1 MAPSHVPG
9 EQLPPQGQN
18 LYTNSPYQNIYSVD
32 QYDAQSWNSQL
43 QHAALVPDNPQTQT
57 WHHNTYPAQPY
68 SQISSPY
75 VNQGLTSR
83 TASPYQYGQFGN
95 HAAAANYAHAANVDP
110 SLSVNPGA
118 MRQQQPSPYQLSA
131 QTTPPQARPN
141 TVTPQSLQHGLQAQD
156 PRATTSYQVPKPT
169 AETFVQRPVHTP
181 FVQPVAVPEYE
192 IPKGKTSGSFYVF
205 DQAALI
211 KATKS
216 IALNKFVTLGTE
228 PFHLPTNRTAL
239 PIYTPRQSVKDL
251 KKVGAHSKKLAK
263 KDPTKQLSAG
273 RVLKREFSDSDSYDD
288 SSDDSD
294 YSDEEEEPSPLP
306 ATKPEEPQ
314 GAFRYDIIKAS
325 WYSHRS
331 QPSSEKI
338 KTSLK
343 QLWEIFNTIQNRW
356 RLDSKLLKEAEDQ
369 KKTGELPVLKRRVA
383 EQRDLLQSALMSSLE
398 FTHPDVLYHLGQ
410 VKGFLYLC
418 YLFLANRVKVLD
430 YDGELTSA
438 ILEMLS
444 RCSGTTTT
452 EMLEETKVSK
462 ALNVLKKK
470 VNDKH
475 KTLIQKIED
484 GAAAGSKK
492 AKVGSPPEMDV
503 TAEAKPVKRPAL
515 PPAGRTFSEGPS
527 KKLKPTEPATNGDK
541 KPFTVTGASK
551 VVPATQQK
559 RPGDRTAPIPVRT
572 QGIKITNKP
581 SSLFASLN
589 AAGKKPTGAAASA
602 SAAKP
607 AVKSSVS
614 TLAAKKSA
622 APAAK
627 PTFSF
632 KDTMAELLKPK
643 EEKSAAPSKTEKQL
657 PPETPEE
664 KAKRL
669 RKESRRHL
677 RVKFRPGDAL
687 VSIKYFHH
695 DLEEETGHDEN
706 FVRDAGDIGG
716 EGRMFKQHKEMDD
729 EDDDDEEKEID
740 YRPWKEPSPVD
751 FSIVSEGER
760 KRNYAPYG
768 GGELQPTCP
777 ERDANIA
784 HDKTTLEIFYSRP
797 ADIPTS
803 PREPL
808 LQQSQPSD
816 TPVITFGSPPDYVL
830 NKLPESAASAAT
842 APPVP
847 PIDMN
852 NITNIVQQLAGQ
864 SNSNQASYPPAPA
877 PVASVPPAA
886 STGTPDISSLLSLLG
901 QGQNQNPIQAPMVPP
916 PAQPAALP
924 PMDMA
929 QILAMAQQFT
939 QQGNAAFPPPLPNW
953 PGFPPMP
960 QQQQPDMASMYPTQG
975 SQQPGQHGSGSSKR
989 QRSDDGSEAH
999 GRDKRGKH
1007 ERGPY
1012 KVIPC
1017 KFFEMGKCNK
1027 GAKCTFIH
1035 PQQ

>member
-1 MAPSHVPG
+1 MAPAHVPG
-9 EQLPPQGQN
+9 EQLPLQGQN
-18 LYTNSPYQNIYSVD
+18 MYTNSPYQSIYSVD
-32 QYDAQSWNSQL
+32 QYDAPSWNSQL
-43 QHAALVPDNPQTQT
+43 QHAALVPDTPQSQT
-57 WHHNTYPAQPY
+57 WHHNTYPTQPY

-75 VNQGLTSR
+75 VNQGQSSR

-95 HAAAANYAHAANVDP
+95 HAAPTNYGHAANVDP
-110 SLSVNPGA
+110 SLSNV
-118 MRQQQPSPYQLSA
+118 MRQQQQSPYQLSA
-131 QTTPPQARPN
+131 QNTPPQGRPS
-141 TVTPQSLQHGLQAQD
+141 TVTPQSLQHGLQAQPQD
-156 PRATTSYQVPKPT
+156 PRVTTSYQVPKPT
-169 AETFVQRPVHTP
+169 AETFVQRPVHQP
-181 FVQPVAVPEYE
+181 FVQPIAVPEYE

-216 IALNKFVTLGTE
+216 VALNKFVTLGTE

-251 KKVGAHSKKLAK
+251 KKAGADSKKLAK
-263 KDPTKQLSAG
+263 KAPTRQLSAG
-273 RVLKREFSDSDSYDD
+273 RVLKREVSDSESYDD
-288 SSDDSD
+288 SSDDDSD

-306 ATKPEEPQ
+306 PTKPEEPQ

-325 WYSHRS
+325 WYPHRS

-343 QLWEIFNTIQNRW
+343 QLWEIFNTIQSRW
-356 RLDSKLLKEAEDQ
+356 RSDSKTLKEAEDQ

-383 EQRDLLQSALMSSLE
+383 EQRDLLQSALKSSLE
-398 FTHPDVLYHLGQ
+398 LTHPDVLYHLGQ

-418 YLFLANRVKVLD
+418 YQFLANRVKVLD
-430 YDGELTSA
+430 YDGDLPSA

-470 VNDKH
+470 VNDRH

-503 TAEAKPVKRPAL
+503 TAEAKPVKRPATQ
-515 PPAGRTFSEGPS
+515 PAGRTPSEGPL
-527 KKLKPTEPATNGDK
+527 KKLKPTETATNGDK
-541 KPFTVTGASK
+541 KPATATGISK
-551 VVPATQQK
+551 IVPATQQK
-559 RPGDRTAPIPVRT
+559 RFGEKPAPAPVRT

-602 SAAKP
+602 STTKP

-614 TLAAKKSA
+614 APTAKKTVA
-622 APAAK
+622 ASAAK
-627 PTFSF
+627 PAFSF

-695 DLEEETGHDEN
+695 DPEEETGHDEN

-729 EDDDDEEKEID
+729 EDDEEEKEME
-740 YRPWKEPSPVD
+740 YRPWEGPSLVD
-751 FSIVSEGER
+751 FSVVHEEER

-784 HDKTTLEIFYSRP
+784 HEKTTLEIFYSRP
-797 ADIPTS
+797 ADIPSS

-808 LQQSQPSD
+808 IQQMQSSD
-816 TPVITFGSPPDYVL
+816 TPVTAFGSPPDLVM
-830 NKLPESAASAAT
+830 NRLPESATSATA

-847 PIDMN
+847 PIDISN
-852 NITNIVQQLAGQ
+852 LTNIVQQLTGQ
-864 SNSNQASYPPAPA
+864 SNSSQAGYPPVQAP
-877 PVASVPPAA
+877 PASAPPAA
-886 STGTPDISSLLSLLG
+886 PAAPTATPDISSILSLLG
-901 QGQNQNPIQAPMVPP
+901 QGQNQNPMIAPMSVPP
-916 PAQPAALP
+916 AAPAAP
-924 PMDMA
+924 PSMDFA
-929 QILAMAQQFT
+929 QILAMAQQFA
-939 QQGNAAFPPPLPNW
+939 QPGNAAFPPPPAGLPNW
-953 PGFPPMP
+953 PGYPHIP
-960 QQQQPDMASMYPTQG
+960 QQQQPDMASMYTTQDT
-975 SQQPGQHGSGSSKR
+975 QQHGQHGSGS
-989 QRSDDGSEAH
+989 
-999 GRDKRGKH
+999 GKKAAP
-1007 ERGPY
+1007 RRR
-1012 KVIPC
+1012 C
-1017 KFFEMGKCNK
+1017 
-1027 GAKCTFIH
+1027 
-1035 PQQ
+1035 

>member
-1 MAPSHVPG
+1 MAPTHVPG

-18 LYTNSPYQNIYSVD
+18 LYTNSPYPNIYSVD
-32 QYDAQSWNSQL
+32 QYDAQSWNGQL
-43 QHAALVPDNPQTQT
+43 QHAALVPDNSQAQTQT

-68 SQISSPY
+68 SQINSPY
-75 VNQGLTSR
+75 GNQGLTNR
-83 TASPYQYGQFGN
+83 TASPYQYGQFGSHN
-95 HAAAANYAHAANVDP
+95 APASYGHAANVDP
-110 SLSVNPGA
+110 SLSVNPNV
-118 MRQQQPSPYQLSA
+118 MRQQPQSPYQ
-131 QTTPPQARPN
+131 PQPQGRPN
-141 TVTPQSLQHGLQAQD
+141 IVTPQSLQHGQD
-156 PRATTSYQVPKPT
+156 PRAATSYQVPKST
-169 AETFVQRPVHTP
+169 AETFVQRPVQTP
-181 FVQPVAVPEYE
+181 FVQPIAVPDYE
-192 IPKGKTSGSFYVF
+192 IPKAKTSGSFYVF

-263 KDPTKQLSAG
+263 KAPTKQLSAG
-273 RVLKREFSDSDSYDD
+273 RVLKREFSESDSYDD
-288 SSDDSD
+288 SSDDDSD
-294 YSDEEEEPSPLP
+294 YSDEEDEPSPLP

-314 GAFRYDIIKAS
+314 GAFRYDIIKVS
-325 WYSHRS
+325 WYPHRS
-331 QPSSEKI
+331 PPSTEKI
-338 KTSLK
+338 KTSVR

-356 RLDSKLLKEAEDQ
+356 RSDSKLLKEAEDQ

-383 EQRDLLQSALMSSLE
+383 EQRDLLQSALRSSLE
-398 FTHPDVLYHLGQ
+398 FSHPDVVSYLGQ
-410 VKGFLYLC
+410 VKPFLYLC

-430 YDGELTSA
+430 YDGELTAA

-452 EMLEETKVSK
+452 EVLEETKLSK

-470 VNDKH
+470 VNDNH

-492 AKVGSPPEMDV
+492 AKVGSPPEVDV
-503 TAEAKPVKRPAL
+503 TAEAKPAKRPAL
-515 PPAGRTFSEGPS
+515 QPAGRPSSEGPS
-527 KKLKPTEPATNGDK
+527 KKLKPTEPTTNGDK
-541 KPFTVTGASK
+541 KPSTATGASK

-559 RPGDRTAPIPVRT
+559 RPGDKPIPAPVRT

-589 AAGKKPTGAAASA
+589 AAGKKPSGAAAST

-607 AVKSSVS
+607 VVKSTVSV
-614 TLAAKKSA
+614 LAAKK
-622 APAAK
+622 PAASATK

-695 DLEEETGHDEN
+695 DPEEETGHDEN

-729 EDDDDEEKEID
+729 EDDEEEKEID
-740 YRPWKEPSPVD
+740 YLPWKEPSPVD
-751 FSIVSEGER
+751 FSVVSEGER

-784 HDKTTLEIFYSRP
+784 HDNATLEIFYSRP

-808 LQQSQPSD
+808 LEQMQPSD
-816 TPVITFGSPPDYVL
+816 TPVVTFGSPPDYVL
-830 NKLPESAASAAT
+830 SRLPESTTYAPT
-842 APPVP
+842 ALSVP

-864 SNSNQASYPPAPA
+864 SNSNQANYLPAPA
-877 PVASVPPAA
+877 PAPATPVALAA
-886 STGTPDISSLLSLLG
+886 PTATPDISSILSLLG
-901 QGQNQNPIQAPMVPP
+901 QGQSQNPIQAPMVAP

-929 QILAMAQQFT
+929 QILAMAQQLT
-939 QQGNAAFPPPLPNW
+939 QQGGAAFPPPPPNW

-960 QQQQPDMASMYPTQG
+960 QQQQPDMASMYSAQG
-975 SQQPGQHGSGSSKR
+975 SQQPSQHGNSSGKR

-1007 ERGPY
+1007 EKGPY

>member
-1 MAPSHVPG
+1 
-9 EQLPPQGQN
+9 
-18 LYTNSPYQNIYSVD
+18 
-32 QYDAQSWNSQL
+32 
-43 QHAALVPDNPQTQT
+43 
-57 WHHNTYPAQPY
+57 
-68 SQISSPY
+68 
-75 VNQGLTSR
+75 
-83 TASPYQYGQFGN
+83 
-95 HAAAANYAHAANVDP
+95 
-110 SLSVNPGA
+110 
-118 MRQQQPSPYQLSA
+118 
-131 QTTPPQARPN
+131 
-141 TVTPQSLQHGLQAQD
+141 
-156 PRATTSYQVPKPT
+156 VPKPT

-181 FVQPVAVPEYE
+181 FVQPIAVPEYD

-205 DQAALI
+205 DQAALV

-216 IALNKFVTLGTE
+216 ITLNKFVTLGTE
-228 PFHLPTNRTAL
+228 PFHLPTNRSKNTHLTKVIRSCLICSAAL
-239 PIYTPRQSVKDL
+239 PIYTSRQSVKDL

-263 KDPTKQLSAG
+263 KTPTKQLSAG
-273 RVLKREFSDSDSYDD
+273 RVLKREFSDSESYDD
-288 SSDDSD
+288 SSEDDSD

-325 WYSHRS
+325 WYPLRS
-331 QPSSEKI
+331 QPSSEMI
-338 KTSLK
+338 KMSLK
-343 QLWEIFNTIQNRW
+343 QLWEIFTTIQNRW

-383 EQRDLLQSALMSSLE
+383 EQRDLLQSALKSSLE
-398 FTHPDVLYHLGQ
+398 LTHPDVLYHLGQ

-418 YLFLANRVKVLD
+418 YQFLANRVKVLD
-430 YDGELTSA
+430 YDGDLPSA

-444 RCSGTTTT
+444 RCSSTTTT

-470 VNDKH
+470 VNDKN

-492 AKVGSPPEMDV
+492 AKTGSPPEIDV
-503 TAEAKPVKRPAL
+503 TTEAKPVKRPAL
-515 PPAGRTFSEGPS
+515 QPAGRTTSEGTS
-527 KKLKPTEPATNGDK
+527 KKLKPTELTLNGDK
-541 KPFTVTGASK
+541 KPSTATGVSK
-551 VVPATQQK
+551 IVSTTQQK
-559 RPGDRTAPIPVRT
+559 RPGEKSAPVPIRT

-589 AAGKKPTGAAASA
+589 AASKKPIGAAAA
-602 SAAKP
+602 TSAAKP

-614 TLAAKKSA
+614 ALAAKK
-622 APAAK
+622 PAAATTTK

-643 EEKSAAPSKTEKQL
+643 EEKSVAPSKTEKQL
-657 PPETPEE
+657 PPETSEE

-695 DLEEETGHDEN
+695 DPEEETGHDEN

-729 EDDDDEEKEID
+729 EDDEEEKEME

-751 FSIVSEGER
+751 FSVVSEGER
-760 KRNYAPYG
+760 NRNYAPYG
-768 GGELQPTCP
+768 GGELQPSCP

-808 LQQSQPSD
+808 LQQMQSSD
-816 TPVITFGSPPDYVL
+816 APAINFGAPPDYVL
-830 NKLPESAASAAT
+830 SKLPESATAAPA
-842 APPVP
+842 APTVPSVP
-847 PIDMN
+847 PIDIN
-852 NITNIVQQLAGQ
+852 NLTNILQQV
-864 SNSNQASYPPAPA
+864 NQTSYPPAPA
-877 PVASVPPAA
+877 TSAPPVAP
-886 STGTPDISSLLSLLG
+886 TGTADISSILRSLG
-901 QGQNQNPIQAPMVPP
+901 QGQVQNPMQAPMAVF
-916 PAQPAALP
+916 PAQPAAPL
-924 PMDMA
+924 PMDSQTFA
-929 QILAMAQQFT
+929 QILAMAQQQFA
-939 QQGNAAFPPPLPNW
+939 QPGSAAFPPPPTAMPNW

-960 QQQQPDMASMYPTQG
+960 QQQQPDMATMYPAQD
-975 SQQPGQHGSGSSKR
+975 SQQHGQHGSGSGKR
-989 QRSDDGSEAH
+989 QRSEDSSESR

-1017 KFFEMGKCNK
+1017 KFYELGKCNK
-1027 GAKCTFIH
+1027 GDKCTFIH
-1035 PQQ
+1035 PQ

>member
-1 MAPSHVPG
+1 M
-9 EQLPPQGQN
+9 
-18 LYTNSPYQNIYSVD
+18 
-32 QYDAQSWNSQL
+32 
-43 QHAALVPDNPQTQT
+43 
-57 WHHNTYPAQPY
+57 
-68 SQISSPY
+68 
-75 VNQGLTSR
+75 
-83 TASPYQYGQFGN
+83 
-95 HAAAANYAHAANVDP
+95 
-110 SLSVNPGA
+110 
-118 MRQQQPSPYQLSA
+118 
-131 QTTPPQARPN
+131 
-141 TVTPQSLQHGLQAQD
+141 
-156 PRATTSYQVPKPT
+156 
-169 AETFVQRPVHTP
+169 
-181 FVQPVAVPEYE
+181 
-192 IPKGKTSGSFYVF
+192 
-205 DQAALI
+205 
-211 KATKS
+211 
-216 IALNKFVTLGTE
+216 TLGTE
-228 PFHLPTNRTAL
+228 PFHLPTNRSKNTCLLKVIRPCLIFPAAL

-263 KDPTKQLSAG
+263 KAPTKQLSSG

-288 SSDDSD
+288 SSDDDSD
-294 YSDEEEEPSPLP
+294 YSDDEEEPSPLP

-325 WYSHRS
+325 WYPHRS
-331 QPSSEKI
+331 QPSSENI

-383 EQRDLLQSALMSSLE
+383 EQRDLLQSALRSSLE

-410 VKGFLYLC
+410 VKGLLYLC

-444 RCSGTTTT
+444 RCSGTTTS

-492 AKVGSPPEMDV
+492 AKVGSPSDMDV
-503 TAEAKPVKRPAL
+503 TTEAKSVKRPAVQL
-515 PPAGRTFSEGPS
+515 AGRPSSEGPS
-527 KKLKPTEPATNGDK
+527 KKVKPTEPTTNADK
-541 KPFTVTGASK
+541 KPSTATGASK
-551 VVPATQQK
+551 VVPTTQQK
-559 RPGDRTAPIPVRT
+559 RPGDKTAPTPIRT

-589 AAGKKPTGAAASA
+589 AAGKKPTGAATSA

-607 AVKSSVS
+607 AVKSSIS
-614 TLAAKKSA
+614 ALAAKKPA
-622 APAAK
+622 PPAAK

-695 DLEEETGHDEN
+695 DPEEETGHDEN

-729 EDDDDEEKEID
+729 EDDEEEKEMD
-740 YRPWKEPSPVD
+740 YHPWKEPSLVD
-751 FSIVSEGER
+751 FSVVSEGER

-784 HDKTTLEIFYSRP
+784 HDKTTLEVFYSRP

-808 LQQSQPSD
+808 LQQMQPSD
-816 TPVITFGSPPDYVL
+816 TPAVTFGAPPDYVL
-830 NKLPESAASAAT
+830 NKLPESATSAPT
-842 APPVP
+842 APPIP

-864 SNSNQASYPPAPA
+864 SNSIQASYPPAPA
-877 PVASVPPAA
+877 PVASVSPAVP
-886 STGTPDISSLLSLLG
+886 TGTPDISSLLSLLG
-901 QGQNQNPIQAPMVPP
+901 QGQNQNPIPAPMALP

-924 PMDMA
+924 PMDLA
-929 QILAMAQQFT
+929 QIMAMAQQFT
-939 QQGNAAFPPPLPNW
+939 QQQQGSAALPLPLPNW
-953 PGFPPMP
+953 PGYPPMP
-960 QQQQPDMASMYPTQG
+960 QQQQPDMASMHPAQG
-975 SQQPGQHGSGSSKR
+975 SQQPGQHGNGSSKR
-989 QRSDDGSEAH
+989 QRSEDGSESH

-1035 PQQ
+1035 PQ

>member
-1 MAPSHVPG
+1 
-9 EQLPPQGQN
+9 
-18 LYTNSPYQNIYSVD
+18 
-32 QYDAQSWNSQL
+32 
-43 QHAALVPDNPQTQT
+43 
-57 WHHNTYPAQPY
+57 
-68 SQISSPY
+68 
-75 VNQGLTSR
+75 
-83 TASPYQYGQFGN
+83 
-95 HAAAANYAHAANVDP
+95 
-110 SLSVNPGA
+110 
-118 MRQQQPSPYQLSA
+118 
-131 QTTPPQARPN
+131 
-141 TVTPQSLQHGLQAQD
+141 
-156 PRATTSYQVPKPT
+156 VPKPT

-181 FVQPVAVPEYE
+181 FVQPIAVPEYD

-205 DQAALI
+205 DQAALV

-216 IALNKFVTLGTE
+216 IALNRFVTLGTE
-228 PFHLPTNRTAL
+228 PFHLSTNRSKKTCLLNVTRPCLICSAAL
-239 PIYTPRQSVKDL
+239 PIYTSRQSVKDL

-263 KDPTKQLSAG
+263 KTPTKQLSAG
-273 RVLKREFSDSDSYDD
+273 RVLKREFSDSESYDD
-288 SSDDSD
+288 SSEDDSD

-325 WYSHRS
+325 WYPHRS

-369 KKTGELPVLKRRVA
+369 KKMGELPVLKRRVA
-383 EQRDLLQSALMSSLE
+383 EQRDLLQSALKSSLE
-398 FTHPDVLYHLGQ
+398 LTHPDVLYHLGQ

-418 YLFLANRVKVLD
+418 YQFLANRVKVLD
-430 YDGELTSA
+430 YDGELPSA

-444 RCSGTTTT
+444 RCSSTTTT

-470 VNDKH
+470 VNDKN

-492 AKVGSPPEMDV
+492 AKADSPPEMDV

-515 PPAGRTFSEGPS
+515 QPAGRTTSEGTS
-527 KKLKPTEPATNGDK
+527 KKLKPTDFTTNNDK
-541 KPFTVTGASK
+541 KPSTATSASR
-551 VVPATQQK
+551 VVPTTQQK
-559 RPGDRTAPIPVRT
+559 RPGEKPAPAPVRT

-589 AAGKKPTGAAASA
+589 AAGKKPVGVAVAP

-607 AVKSSVS
+607 TVKSSVS
-614 TLAAKKSA
+614 ALAAKK
-622 APAAK
+622 PATATTAK

-632 KDTMAELLKPK
+632 RDTMAELLKPK
-643 EEKSAAPSKTEKQL
+643 EEKSTAPSKAEKQL
-657 PPETPEE
+657 PPETSEE

-695 DLEEETGHDEN
+695 DPEEETGHDEN

-729 EDDDDEEKEID
+729 EDDEEEKEME

-751 FSIVSEGER
+751 FSVVNEGER

-768 GGELQPTCP
+768 GGELQPSCP
-777 ERDANIA
+777 ERDANVA

-808 LQQSQPSD
+808 LQQMQSSD
-816 TPVITFGSPPDYVL
+816 APAINFGSPPDYVL
-830 NKLPESAASAAT
+830 SKLPESATAT
-842 APPVP
+842 TATTATPTMPPVP
-847 PIDMN
+847 PIDIN
-852 NITNIVQQLAGQ
+852 NLTNILQQV
-864 SNSNQASYPPAPA
+864 NQTSYPPAPA
-877 PVASVPPAA
+877 PAASGPPAA
-886 STGTPDISSLLSLLG
+886 PTGTSDINSILRSLG
-901 QGQNQNPIQAPMVPP
+901 QGQVQNPMQAPMAVF
-916 PAQPAALP
+916 PAQPAAPP
-924 PMDMA
+924 PMDSQTFA
-929 QILAMAQQFT
+929 QILAMAQQQFA
-939 QQGNAAFPPPLPNW
+939 QPGSAAFPAPPAGMPNW

-960 QQQQPDMASMYPTQG
+960 QQQQPDMASMYPALD
-975 SQQPGQHGSGSSKR
+975 SQQHGQHGSGASKR
-989 QRSDDGSEAH
+989 QRSDDSSESR

-1017 KFFEMGKCNK
+1017 KFYELGKCNK
-1027 GAKCTFIH
+1027 GEKCTFIH
-1035 PQQ
+1035 PQ

>member
-1 MAPSHVPG
+1 M
-9 EQLPPQGQN
+9 
-18 LYTNSPYQNIYSVD
+18 
-32 QYDAQSWNSQL
+32 
-43 QHAALVPDNPQTQT
+43 
-57 WHHNTYPAQPY
+57 QP
-68 SQISSPY
+68 I
-75 VNQGLTSR
+75 
-83 TASPYQYGQFGN
+83 
-95 HAAAANYAHAANVDP
+95 
-110 SLSVNPGA
+110 
-118 MRQQQPSPYQLSA
+118 
-131 QTTPPQARPN
+131 
-141 TVTPQSLQHGLQAQD
+141 
-156 PRATTSYQVPKPT
+156 
-169 AETFVQRPVHTP
+169 
-181 FVQPVAVPEYE
+181 AVPEFE
-192 IPKGKTSGSFYVF
+192 LPKAKSSGSFYVF

-216 IALNKFVTLGTE
+216 IALNRFVTLGSE
-228 PFHLPTNRTAL
+228 PFHLPTNRSKMNCLSNVIGTCLISPAAL

-251 KKVGAHSKKLAK
+251 KKVGAHSKNLAK
-263 KDPTKQLSAG
+263 KAPTKQLSAG
-273 RVLKREFSDSDSYDD
+273 RVLKRDFSDSDSYDD
-288 SSDDSD
+288 SSDDDSD
-294 YSDEEEEPSPLP
+294 YSDEEDEPSPLP

-325 WYSHRS
+325 WSPHRS
-331 QPSSEKI
+331 PASTEKI

-383 EQRDLLQSALMSSLE
+383 EQRDLLQSALASSLE
-398 FTHPDVLYHLGQ
+398 FTHPDVVSHLGQ
-410 VKGFLYLC
+410 VKPFLYLC
-418 YLFLANRVKVLD
+418 YQFLANRVKVAD
-430 YDGELTSA
+430 YDGDLTSA

-452 EMLEETKVSK
+452 EVLEETKLSK

-470 VNDKH
+470 VNDTH

-484 GAAAGSKK
+484 GATAGSKK
-492 AKVGSPPEMDV
+492 AKVDSPPEMDV
-503 TAEAKPVKRPAL
+503 TAEAKSAKRPAQ
-515 PPAGRTFSEGPS
+515 PAGRPSNEGPA
-527 KKLKPTEPATNGDK
+527 KKSKPTEPTANGDK
-541 KPFTVTGASK
+541 KPAAAVGASK
-551 VVPATQQK
+551 LGAATQQK
-559 RPGDRTAPIPVRT
+559 RPGDKPAPAPVRT

-589 AAGKKPTGAAASA
+589 AGGKKPAAAAASA

-607 AVKSSVS
+607 AIKSSVS
-614 TLAAKKSA
+614 ALAVKKPA
-622 APAAK
+622 VPAAK
-627 PTFSF
+627 PAFSF

-643 EEKSAAPSKTEKQL
+643 EEKSAAPSKSEKQL

-695 DLEEETGHDEN
+695 DPEEETGHDEN

-729 EDDDDEEKEID
+729 EDDEEEKEID
-740 YRPWKEPSPVD
+740 YRPWKEPSLVD
-751 FSIVSEGER
+751 FSVVSEGER

-784 HDKTTLEIFYSRP
+784 RELITLGVFYSRP
-797 ADIPTS
+797 ADIPAS
-803 PREPL
+803 PNEPPS
-808 LQQSQPSD
+808 QQTQPSESS
-816 TPVITFGSPPDYVL
+816 VVMFGSPPDYVL
-830 NKLPESAASAAT
+830 SRLPDSATPAST
-842 APPVP
+842 TPPVP

-852 NITNIVQQLAGQ
+852 NISNIVQQLAGQ
-864 SNSNQASYPPAPA
+864 SNPSQMTYPPAQAPMA
-877 PVASVPPAA
+877 PVAPAA
-886 STGTPDISSLLSLLG
+886 PTGTPDISSILSLLG
-901 QGQNQNPIQAPMVPP
+901 QGQNQNPIQAPMVP

-939 QQGNAAFPPPLPNW
+939 QQGGAAFPPPLPNW
-953 PGFPPMP
+953 PGYPPMP
-960 QQQQPDMASMYPTQG
+960 QQQQPQQPDMTSIYSALG
-975 SQQPGQHGSGSSKR
+975 SQQPGNGSAKR
-989 QRSDDGSEAH
+989 QRSDDGSDSH

-1035 PQQ
+1035 PQ